1 VELSQVDIVNLHPR
15 QGIGMKAMMVYVT
28 IAEEIF
34 ESFLIGWYYDGANKT
49 MLSKE
54 HLTIIMLQCTTSIDM
69 TT

>member
-1 VELSQVDIVNLHPR
+1 
-15 QGIGMKAMMVYVT
+15 MKAMMVYVT